1 MRWYIKKNEE
11 TTDYILIGYSYE
23 QNETCDGI
31 LRYDKKTE
39 EITVV
44 KYSDGASEIST
55 KLLFSLL
62 YGVISGEKNMGYV
75 KPFTEEVTPIVIG

>member
-1 MRWYIKKNEE
+1 MRWLIKKIEE

-55 KLLFSLL
+55 KRLFPHI
-62 YGVISGEKNMGYV
+62 YGVLSGRRNYVLTEKT
-75 KPFTEEVTPIVIG
+75 KPIVIG